1 MRFVGFVTFAT
12 AALSCT
18 SGRAQELPAYSSSSD
33 YRKLTCTELAQ
44 EGRAIS
50 KRGFMLSGL
59 KAGLGGS
66 DGTKTAPAIVI
77 VWPATSP
84 VGDGQR
90 SENLALTLKQMEA
103 VEQASMESQCSLRFH
118 TFETSR
124 LALRTSRYR
133 PEVVVACLSASF
145 TNVRCPAAPP

>member
-1 MRFVGFVTFAT
+1 MRFIIGFVTFAT

-66 DGTKTAPAIVI
+66 DGTKTAPAVVI

-103 VEQASMESQCSLRFH
+103 VEQASMESQCSIRFQ
-118 TFETSR
+118 
-124 LALRTSRYR
+124 R
-133 PEVVVACLSASF
+133 PPAS
-145 TNVRCPAAPP
+145 

>member
-1 MRFVGFVTFAT
+1 MHFIGIVTFAT
-12 AALSCT
+12 AALGC
-18 SGRAQELPAYSSSSD
+18 GLAQALPADQPSSD

-66 DGTKTAPAIVI
+66 NGTATAPAIVI

-84 VGDGQR
+84 VNDRQR
-90 SENLALTLKQMEA
+90 SDNLALALKQMDA
-103 VEQASMESQCSLRFH
+103 VEQASIGSQCSIRFQ
-118 TFETSR
+118 
-124 LALRTSRYR
+124 R
-133 PEVVVACLSASF
+133 PPGS
-145 TNVRCPAAPP
+145 